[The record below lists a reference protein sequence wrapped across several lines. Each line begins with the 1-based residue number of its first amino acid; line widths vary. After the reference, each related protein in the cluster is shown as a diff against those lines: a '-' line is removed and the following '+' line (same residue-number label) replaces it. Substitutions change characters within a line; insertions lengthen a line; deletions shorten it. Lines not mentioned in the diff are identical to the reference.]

1 MTRTELLQFVRS
13 HRYAVQTSV
22 SQSGSPQ
29 AALVGI
35 VVTDDFEIVFDTLDV
50 TRKAHNLRVN
60 PKIGFVIGGWTDG
73 DERTV
78 QYEGVADQPVG
89 AELERVRELYFLNFP
104 DGRERLEWPGLVH
117 VRARPTWLRY
127 SDYNRTPPEIVE
139 LTLDQLRRLA

>member
-50 TRKAHNLRVN
+50 TRKAHNLRGN

-73 DERTV
+73 DEI
-78 QYEGVADQPVG
+78 
-89 AELERVRELYFLNFP
+89 
-104 DGRERLEWPGLVH
+104 GRAH
-117 VRARPTWLRY
+117 V
-127 SDYNRTPPEIVE
+127 
-139 LTLDQLRRLA
+139 